1 MKLDQAKQDKAI
13 IKAVAYC
20 RFSSDL
26 QREESIDA
34 QLAAIRAYAAQN
46 NMTIVREYIDKAKS
60 ATTDQRPDFQ
70 RMIKDSAKGEFAV
83 IIVHKLD
90 RFSRNK
96 YDFAIYK
103 RQLKQNEVGLHSVM
117 EHLDGSPE
125 SVILESLLEGMSQ
138 YYSMNLA
145 REVSKGHLEN
155 AKKGK
160 STGGLAPFG
169 FRHDPATKM
178 LVLHETEAEGVR
190 LVFDMVLSGHSYH
203 DIIRALNERGYKTR
217 GGRPFGINSLYSL
230 LRQEKYRGCY
240 TYNKFA
246 AKDERGKRNGH
257 RYKSNDE
264 ILRVEGGCPR
274 IVSDEDFFAVQR
286 KMDTRQQPK
295 SNAVYREKYLL
306 TGKIFCGL
314 CGGAYV
320 GSRRKRGDRKTFWV
334 YYSCNQRNNSK
345 GERCKN
351 KEISR
356 DYIED
361 VILKNLSEAA
371 FSNDIIPRLTKEYN
385 NFLRANKD
393 GSKELKLAR
402 WRLTKLNNDLDDLT
416 EILIQT
422 KSKTLGDKLMAME
435 EERQELET
443 AIYKMELV
451 KPISSVT
458 EKDLERA
465 FKNIRQK
472 LEDGNLENIR
482 QIIEVY
488 VERIEVF
495 PDRAVIQFNYLP
507 KVMLPTV
514 KGREAAITG
523 KESLERPS
531 FPAHE
536 NMGDFGGEGG
546 I

>member
-1 MKLDQAKQDKAI
+1 MKSDQAKQDKAI

-60 ATTDQRPDFQ
+60 ATTDQRPGFQ
-70 RMIKDSAKGEFAV
+70 RMIKDSANGEFQV

-96 YDFAIYK
+96 YDSAVYK
-103 RQLKQNEVGLHSVM
+103 RRLKQNKVGLHSVT

-125 SVILESLLEGMSQ
+125 SVILESLLEGMAQ

-169 FRHDPATKM
+169 FRHDPETKM

-190 LVFDMVLSGHSYH
+190 LVFDMVLNGHSYH
-203 DIIRALNERGYKTR
+203 DIIRALNERGFKTR
-217 GGRPFGINSLYSL
+217 GGRQFGINSLYSL

-257 RYKSNDE
+257 KYKSNDDV
-264 ILRVEGGCPR
+264 LRVEGGCPR
-274 IVSDEDFFAVQR
+274 IISDEDFFAVQR

-295 SNAVYREKYLL
+295 GNAVYREKYLL

-320 GSRRKRGDRKTFWV
+320 GSRRKRGDKTYWV

-356 DYIED
+356 DYIEG
-361 VILKNLSEAA
+361 VILKSISETA
-371 FSNDIIPRLTKEYN
+371 FSDEIIPRLTKEYN
-385 NFLRANKD
+385 SFLQANKD

-402 WRLTKLNNDLDDLT
+402 WRLTKLKNDLNDLT

-422 KSKTLGDKLMAME
+422 KSKTLGDKLMMME
-435 EERQELET
+435 QERQELET

-465 FKNIRQK
+465 FKNIRKK

-507 KVMLPTV
+507 KVTLPTV
-514 KGREAAITG
+514 KGREATIIE
-523 KESLERPS
+523 KEGIEQPS